1 MTAIRAAREAR
12 LRRLANRDGLALQKS
27 RARKTPHVDVDDL
40 GGYRLVEPNRNWV
53 IRGPKFDLDL
63 DDVERFLNQ

>member
-12 LRRLANRDGLALQKS
+12 LRRLASREGLALQKS
-27 RARKTPHVDVDDL
+27 RARKTPNLDVDD
-40 GGYRLVEPNRNWV
+40 GWYRLVEPNRNWV
-53 IRGPKFDLDL
+53 IRGAKFDLDL